1 MTQGRQ
7 EHHHRWVLPDLD
19 HALAWC
25 RERNRQHISC
35 TLHVLDEYARTGS
48 EVDTISAAY
57 QETIAGIAGH
67 GLDAAIAIKFSSLGA
82 LFDGDL
88 ALEKVY
94 GLCHEAAKHGV
105 GFEIDMEGR
114 ALVGPAI
121 EAASL
126 CRRKSLPVTLALQ
139 AYLYRTPGDLR
150 LLLALGVI
158 PRFVKGAY
166 LGDTGDFSEIRERF
180 LALVKEA
187 AGFEVNF
194 HIGTHD
200 PVLIPEI
207 RSLMDDHRDR
217 ITFGFLR
224 GLADRTKEEMAAE
237 GWQVAEYVPFGN
249 DAGPYI
255 VRRERYIRDLEK
267 AGRAAV
273 D

>member
-1 MTQGRQ
+1 MTQERQ
-7 EHHHRWVLPDLD
+7 EHHDRWVLPDLD
-19 HALAWC
+19 RALAWC

-35 TLHVLDEYARTGS
+35 TLHVLDEYARSGG
-48 EVDTISAAY
+48 EVDGVSAAY
-57 QETIAGIAGH
+57 QETIAGIAGQR
-67 GLDAAIAIKFSSLGA
+67 LDAAISVKLSSLGA

-94 GLCHEAAKHGV
+94 GLCHEAAKRGV

-166 LGDTGDFSEIRERF
+166 LGDTGDFSEIQKRF

-194 HIGTHD
+194 QIGTHD

-207 RSLMDDHRDR
+207 RSLMRVHRDR
-217 ITFGFLR
+217 ISFGFLM

-237 GWQVAEYVPFGN
+237 GWQVSEYVPFGK
-249 DAGPYI
+249 DAGPY
-255 VRRERYIRDLEK
+255 VARRERYVRELK
-267 AGRAAV
+267 AAGRAAV